1 MANRFD
7 GRLKKLEAMQGDDV
21 ESILDGL
28 SYEQGM
34 VLQVHMIA
42 QIKGSLEGGDGKPED
57 WELSRI
63 PLRRDQYTAA
73 LASIPSGVPERLLAA
88 FMERV
93 GAAKE
98 AA

>member
-7 GRLKKLEAMQGDDV
+7 GRLKKLEALKGDDV

-28 SYEQGM
+28 SCEQGM
-34 VLQVHMIA
+34 ALQVHMIA
-42 QIKGSLEGGDGKPED
+42 QIKGSLESGDGEPED

-93 GAAKE
+93 ARKE